1 MESQWHFAFPALN
14 YIPKLEKYKKD
25 VPVKLWGAIKKQGW
39 NQSRDFSRRR
49 DTFLRRAKGESRG
62 PVGYPAITHLSI

>member
-25 VPVKLWGAIKKQGW
+25 VPVKLWGAIKKQG
-39 NQSRDFSRRR
+39 QKYR
-49 DTFLRRAKGESRG
+49 TFLVQVVIA
-62 PVGYPAITHLSI
+62 T